1 MLADTCEAAVRAVRP
16 ATRQDLE
23 QLVNKLIDD
32 RVADGVLNQCD
43 LTFRD
48 LQTVRQVFIQVLQGV
63 HHPRISYPEPAQ
75 RGDQTPAPGGDN
87 ASNGQSPPT
96 TNYVGTS
103 TVPANQVRANHANN
117 HPTARPVTPAGT
129 SQREALGGVE
139 EEVTASG

>member
-1 MLADTCEAAVRAVRP
+1 MRAVRP

-32 RVADGVLNQCD
+32 RVAEGVLNQCD

-63 HHPRISYPEPAQ
+63 HHPRISYPEPVQ
-75 RGDQTPAPGGDN
+75 RNGERGQEGAGEPQH
-87 ASNGQSPPT
+87 NGQPASTPPQQGAPAT
-96 TNYVGTS
+96 TKPVATN
-103 TVPANQVRANHANN
+103 NNRNHNHA
-117 HPTARPVTPAGT
+117 PSRGVTPAGT
-129 SQREALGGVE
+129 PPREALGGVE